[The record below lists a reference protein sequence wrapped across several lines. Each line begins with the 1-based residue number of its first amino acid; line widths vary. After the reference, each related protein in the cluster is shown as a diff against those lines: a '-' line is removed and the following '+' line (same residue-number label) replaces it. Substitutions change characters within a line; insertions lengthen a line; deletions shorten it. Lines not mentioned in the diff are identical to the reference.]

1 MYRTLVRTGRC
12 PKGPPNASLRVLED
26 LLVSRRRLS
35 TIIAGDAKTLAL
47 GGTENDTKEKFMDL
61 VGATNLMIKNHLE
74 ATSTSDHN
82 RIVDSDDDE
91 DKGVQRIDREKKLVV
106 SQADR
111 NMFGEVA
118 AAGRNEIHN
127 EETVEGATSTL
138 RTLAMRTCK
147 TSMPWRAGRDKI
159 WWNADLKRL
168 RRATR
173 KARAT
178 FQRERD
184 QERRVKLHEKF
195 KRKRGIYKDAIKRAK
210 MSSLE
215 HEAGIGSLHS
225 VSNGGQ
231 ERKGA
236 A

>member
-12 PKGPPNASLRVLED
+12 PKGPPNATLTVLED
-26 LLVSRRRLS
+26 LLMSRRRLS

-47 GGTENDTKEKFMDL
+47 GGT
-61 VGATNLMIKNHLE
+61 NLMIKNDLE

-82 RIVDSDDDE
+82 RIVDSDE
-91 DKGVQRIDREKKLVV
+91 DKDVQKIDRKKKLVV

-111 NMFGEVA
+111 SMFGEVA
-118 AAGRNEIHN
+118 AAGRNKIHN

-138 RTLAMRTCK
+138 QTLAVRTCK

-168 RRATR
+168 ERATR

-178 FQRERD
+178 FQRERN
-184 QERRVKLHEKF
+184 QERRAELREKF

-210 MSSLE
+210 MSYLE
-215 HEAGIGSLHS
+215 HGAGIGSLHS
-225 VSNGGQ
+225 VSNKER
-231 ERKGA
+231 ERKVA